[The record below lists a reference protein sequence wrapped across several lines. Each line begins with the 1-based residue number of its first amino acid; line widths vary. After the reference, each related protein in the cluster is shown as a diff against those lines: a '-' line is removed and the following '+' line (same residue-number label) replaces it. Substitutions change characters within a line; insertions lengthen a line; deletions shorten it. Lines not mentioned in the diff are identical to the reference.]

1 MLLFLFL
8 NIRSMRC
15 ETAKPPKMLILAKT
29 TAIRPRILGVFIS
42 AMPAV
47 ISAPT
52 ITMPEMALETLI
64 NGECSAG
71 VTPQTT
77 K

>member
-1 MLLFLFL
+1 
-8 NIRSMRC
+8 MRC
-15 ETAKPPKMLILAKT
+15 DTAKPPKMLIEAKT
-29 TAIRPRILGVFIS
+29 TAIRPRILCELIS
-42 AMPAV
+42 VVPAV

-52 ITMPEMALETLI
+52 MTTPEMALETLI
-64 NGECSAG
+64 SGECRAG